1 MPGLRIHR
9 CRSRSTSSKG
19 KQPPPTYRR
28 WAAVRSTRGG
38 GWLPGEPRVTG
49 VAMVNY
55 IFRRLMLP
63 VMAVWA
69 ISILSFM
76 IIHLPPGDYVTSY
89 IASMSASGS
98 AVSEGEAQALREQ
111 LGLDKPITVQ
121 YVKWMGLILQGN
133 FGMAMEW
140 GRPVSDVI
148 GDRLALTMV
157 ISVAAIIFTWG
168 IALPIG
174 IYSAVYPY
182 SFLDYVF
189 TFIGFIGLAIPGF
202 LLALVVMYVG
212 FAWFGANVGG
222 LFSPDFIE
230 APWSME
236 KVWDLTKHLP
246 IPAIVL
252 GVAGTAQLIRIMRSN
267 LLDELRK
274 PYVMTARA
282 RGLSE
287 YRVVMRYPVRVA
299 LNPFVSTIGYLLP
312 YVVSGSIIVSL
323 VLSLP
328 TVGPL
333 LLKALI
339 AQDMFLAGTIILL
352 LGVMTVIGT
361 FISDLLL
368 MWVDPWIR
376 FGRE

>member
-1 MPGLRIHR
+1 M
-9 CRSRSTSSKG
+9 
-19 KQPPPTYRR
+19 
-28 WAAVRSTRGG
+28 
-38 GWLPGEPRVTG
+38 
-49 VAMVNY
+49 VAY
-55 IFRRLMLP
+55 IVRRLVLA
-63 VMAVWA
+63 VMTVWA
-69 ISILSFM
+69 ISVLSFM

-121 YVKWMGLILQGN
+121 YAKWMGLIMQGN

-148 GDRLALTMV
+148 GDRLMLTMV

-182 SFLDYVF
+182 SFLDYAF

-212 FAWFGANVGG
+212 FAYFGANVGG

-230 APWSME
+230 APWSAA
-236 KVWDLTKHLP
+236 KVWDLVKHLP

-299 LNPFVSTIGYLLP
+299 
-312 YVVSGSIIVSL
+312 SIRS
-323 VLSLP
+323 SAPSATCCP
-328 TVGPL
+328 TSCPEHHRVARAEPADGRP
-333 LLKALI
+333 AA
-339 AQDMFLAGTIILL
+339 AQGVDRPGHVPRGNHHLL

-368 MWVDPWIR
+368 MWVDPRIR
-376 FGRE
+376 LGRE

>member
-1 MPGLRIHR
+1 M
-9 CRSRSTSSKG
+9 
-19 KQPPPTYRR
+19 
-28 WAAVRSTRGG
+28 
-38 GWLPGEPRVTG
+38 
-49 VAMVNY
+49 VAY
-55 IFRRLMLP
+55 IVRRLLLA
-63 VMAVWA
+63 VLTVWA
-69 ISILSFM
+69 ISVLSFI

-98 AVSEGEAQALREQ
+98 AVSEGEAKALREQ
-111 LGLDKPITVQ
+111 LGLDQPITVQ
-121 YVKWMGLILQGN
+121 YAKWMGLIMTGN

-140 GRPVSDVI
+140 GRPVADVI
-148 GDRLALTMV
+148 GDRLTLTMV
-157 ISVAAIIFTWG
+157 ISLAAIVFTWG

-174 IYSAVYPY
+174 IYSAVKPY
-182 SFLDYVF
+182 SFMDYAF
-189 TFIGFIGLAIPGF
+189 TLIGFIGLAIPGF
-202 LLALVVMYVG
+202 LLALVVMYIG
-212 FAWFGANVGG
+212 FAYFGANVGG
-222 LFSPDFIE
+222 LFSPDYAE
-230 APWSME
+230 APWSLART
-236 KVWDLTKHLP
+236 WDLIKHLP

-287 YRVVMRYPVRVA
+287 YKVVMRYPVRVA
-299 LNPFVSTIGYLLP
+299 LNPFISTIGYLLP

-333 LLKALI
+333 LLKSLI

-368 MWVDPWIR
+368 MWVDPRIR
-376 FGRE
+376 LGRE